1 MHEDTARYLHVND
14 TMNKNNI
21 STELY
26 IQCPELSINFSMNRH
41 TLHFFINKPAQHKK
55 NANQRDFYLTAVSW
69 TAALQDLRNQTQKL
83 ETS

>member
-1 MHEDTARYLHVND
+1 MSRTQYKIFYESSH
-14 TMNKNNI
+14 
-21 STELY
+21 
-26 IQCPELSINFSMNRH
+26 F
-41 TLHFFINKPAQHKK
+41 TLFINKPTQQKK